1 MRRSRILPASRKR
14 NVPGGKVGAE
24 SLPVAP
30 SSVFSA
36 VVSCSFFL
44 PFFQILLLLLF
55 FNSLVVQ
62 QQQQYTLSLSIIFI
76 HPGDSSPSQC
86 SS

>member
-44 PFFQILLLLLF
+44 PFFQILFLLLF
-55 FNSLVVQ
+55 FNSLVV